1 MLMSRDHAVALDAA
15 DPLRA
20 YRARFSIPDGVIYLD
35 GNSLGPLP
43 LAAKA
48 AVQTCVEEEWGR
60 GLIRSWNSASWVD
73 LPARCGERLSGLL
86 GVPAQDVRVVDSTSI
101 NLYKL
106 LTAALRLQS
115 GRSTVLTE
123 TGNFPTDLYIA
134 EAVTK
139 AGAQHVL
146 RRVAFEAVT
155 EAIDETV
162 AVVVLSHVH
171 YRTGARHDMAAI
183 TRRAHDCGALVLWD
197 LAHSTGAVPL
207 DLAAL
212 GVDLAIGCGYKFLNG
227 GPGAPSFLYVAPA
240 LQGALH
246 NPIQG
251 WFGHARPF
259 DFNGQYE
266 PATGM
271 DRWQVGT
278 PGVLA
283 LRSLEG
289 ALSVWEGVSATALA
303 TKSAGLFDLLA
314 AWVGGPLADEGF
326 ELVTPTDPEQ
336 RGSQLSLRHAQ
347 AWPICQALI
356 HEGVIGDFRKPDILR
371 FGLTPLYL
379 RYVDVWDAGDRLA
392 QIMQT
397 GRWQAPRFHQPQR
410 VT

>member
-1 MLMSRDHAVALDAA
+1 MALDAA

-48 AVQTCVEEEWGR
+48 AVQACVDDEWGR
-60 GLIRSWNSASWVD
+60 GLIRSWNSAGWVD
-73 LPARCGERLSGLL
+73 LPARCGERLSSLL
-86 GVPAQDVRVVDSTSI
+86 GVAAQDVRVVDSTSI

-139 AGAQHVL
+139 AGAQQAL

-197 LAHSTGAVPL
+197 LAHSAGAVPL

-240 LQGALH
+240 LQTALH

-259 DFNGQYE
+259 DFDGQYE
-266 PATGM
+266 PAAGM

-289 ALSVWEGVSATALA
+289 ALSVWDGVPATALA

-356 HEGVIGDFRKPDILR
+356 HEGVIGDFRQPDILR

-379 RYVDVWDAGDRLA
+379 RYVDVWDAGNRLT
-392 QIMQT
+392 QIMQS

>member
-60 GLIRSWNSASWVD
+60 GLIRSWNSAGWVD
-73 LPARCGERLSGLL
+73 LPARCGERLSSLL
-86 GVPAQDVRVVDSTSI
+86 GVAAQDVRVVDSTSI

-139 AGAQHVL
+139 AGAQQAL

-171 YRTGARHDMAAI
+171 YRTGARHDMEAI

-197 LAHSTGAVPL
+197 LAHSAGAVPL

-240 LQGALH
+240 LQAALH

-259 DFNGQYE
+259 DFDGQYE
-266 PATGM
+266 PAAGM

-289 ALSVWEGVSATALA
+289 ALSVWDGVAATALA

-314 AWVGGPLADEGF
+314 AWVDGPLANEGF
-326 ELVTPTDPEQ
+326 ELLTPTDPAR

-356 HEGVIGDFRKPDILR
+356 HEGVIGDFRQPDILR

-379 RYVDVWDAGDRLA
+379 RYVDVWDAGNRLT
-392 QIMQT
+392 QIMQS